1 MDMNGREY
9 AVVAWVIIIM
19 CAIIYNKSTRQSL
32 PPLLFSLKNRKIIT
46 ILLLSLVWV
55 LFCTSILYCAGV
67 WSIGNLKTTIIW
79 FFTYALVTI
88 FKIEK
93 IANESYY
100 FREQVIENL
109 KLSAILTFI
118 LELQSFSFV
127 VEFLLLPVITVV
139 GIGTVV
145 GVKRDENKKVIKLLE
160 FIAITFT
167 IVYFLHSFFVSLSS
181 PTETF
186 TLLNLMEFLTPLF
199 LTVLY
204 IPFIYSLYIFITYE
218 TKITPLR
225 FFFNDDSLFKK
236 SVILSF
242 KYFGTNIEGLN
253 RWVRDIRLN
262 NIKDEEGLKSCAINT
277 LGRMK
282 KEKNPPEVLRENGWS
297 PYLAKNFL
305 IKYGISTND
314 YHFALDEWAA
324 SSSMHEMG
332 GNAPFRDNVSFYVS
346 GTEDFATRLKIRANI
361 NNHPISKKSQ
371 EYLSGLVK
379 TLLNEAFYPDHIKE
393 IDIFDPHATEI
404 TYGNFK
410 ISIKNE
416 KFQSRIEGVTIE
428 LSIILL

>member
-9 AVVAWVIIIM
+9 AVVVWATIIM
-19 CAIIYNKSTRQSL
+19 CGIIYNKSTRRSL

-55 LFCTSILYCAGV
+55 LFCTSVLYWAGV

-79 FFTYALVTI
+79 FFTYALATI
-88 FKIEK
+88 FKMEK

-100 FREQVIENL
+100 FKKQVMENL
-109 KLSAILTFI
+109 KLSALLTFI
-118 LELQSFSFV
+118 LELQSFSFII
-127 VEFLLLPVITVV
+127 EFLLLPVITVV

-145 GVKRDENKKVIKLLE
+145 GVKKDENKKAIKLLE

-167 IVYFLHSFFVSLSS
+167 IFYFLHSLFVSLSS
-181 PTETF
+181 PDETF
-186 TLLNLMEFLTPLF
+186 TLLNLMEFLTPLL
-199 LTVLY
+199 LTILY
-204 IPFIYSLYIFITYE
+204 IPFIYSLYVFITYE
-218 TKITPLR
+218 TKLTPLR
-225 FFFNDDSLFKK
+225 FFFNDDYLFRK

-242 KYFGTNIEGLN
+242 KYFGTSIEGLN

-277 LGRMK
+277 LDRMK
-282 KEKNPPEVLRENGWS
+282 KEKNPPEVLRKNGWS
-297 PYLAKNFL
+297 PYSAKDFL
-305 IKYGISTND
+305 IKDGISTND
-314 YHFALDEWAA
+314 YHLVLDEWAA

-332 GNAPFRDNVSFYVS
+332 EDAPFRDNVSFYVS
-346 GTEDFATRLKIRANI
+346 GSEDFATRLKIRANI
-361 NNHPISKKSQ
+361 NNIPISKKSQ

-379 TLLNEAFYPDHIKE
+379 TLLSEAFYPDHIKE
-393 IDIFDPHATEI
+393 INIFSPHATEI
-404 TYGNFK
+404 IYENFK

-416 KFQSRIEGVTIE
+416 KFQSRTEGFTIE